1 MAALCLPNAELHVGV
16 RWAGSA
22 ALARALSDP
31 ARPAV
36 LLYPGEGAIDVASHA
51 PPGPVTLV
59 VVDGTWWQARKVIR
73 ENPELGALPRYTFT
87 PPTPSEYRIRKE
99 PSAGCVSTIEA
110 LVHVLGVLEGDRER
124 FHALLAPFRA
134 MIDAQ
139 IACAER
145 YHGARIRHERGP
157 RPPRRRLPP
166 PLLGHGKDLVCVSGE
181 ANAWPYGS
189 SERAAARYPE
199 ELVQWVAFRPRTGE
213 RFELVKAPR
222 HLAPMTPVHLAL
234 SPRALESG
242 CTGELLRRQW
252 RAFVRDDD
260 VLCSWGTY
268 ATSLFAAEGGYLPP
282 VRLDLRQVARAY
294 LNGRFG
300 TLDELLVRLGVAS
313 SPALGS
319 GRAGERLGQLASLT
333 RFLEEA
339 AVREH
344 AVLATSS

>member
-16 RWAGSA
+16 HWAGSA
-22 ALARALSDP
+22 ALTRALSDP

-36 LLYPGEGAIDVASHA
+36 LLYPGEGAIDVASHP

-73 ENPELGALPRYTFT
+73 ANPELSALPRYTFT

-99 PSAGCVSTIEA
+99 PDAACVSTIEA

-139 IACAER
+139 IACARRFSQARVR
-145 YHGARIRHERGP
+145 YEKAP

-166 PLLGHGKDLVCVSGE
+166 ALLAQRDNVVCVYGE

-189 SERAAARYPE
+189 SERAARYPE

-234 SPRALESG
+234 SSRALESG
-242 CTGELLRRQW
+242 CTGELLRQQW

-260 VLCSWGTY
+260 VICSWGTY
-268 ATSLFAAEGGYLPP
+268 ATKLFAAEGGYLPP
-282 VRLDLRQVARAY
+282 VRIDLRQVARVY
-294 LNGRFG
+294 LSGRFG
-300 TLDELLVRLGVAS
+300 TLDELLTRLGVGS
-313 SPALGS
+313 SSALGL
-319 GRAGERLGQLASLT
+319 GRAGERLGQLVGLT
-333 RFLEEA
+333 RFFEEA
-339 AVREH
+339 AAREG
-344 AVLATSS
+344 AALMPAS